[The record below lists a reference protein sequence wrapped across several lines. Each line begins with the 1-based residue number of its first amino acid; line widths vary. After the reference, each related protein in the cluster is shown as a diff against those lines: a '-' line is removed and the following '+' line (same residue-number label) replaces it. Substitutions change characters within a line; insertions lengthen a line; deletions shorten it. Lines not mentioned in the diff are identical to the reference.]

1 MSCLRLFRSVL
12 PMVAVLASASALAG
26 DLPVLTGIYP
36 AGANVAGGNSV
47 LLTGSNF
54 PPTTFVTFDG
64 VAASILRLDANNV
77 YVTAPAHAAGTVAVV
92 LYDNTRSTSGA
103 PTLPFTYSE
112 DFDAGRDFS
121 AVQNPVGAW
130 TYGVAPLPG
139 QPISVDATTGIDG
152 CLDTWSGASFFPIIG
167 HNRTA
172 TTCNQYT
179 WSWPPGMIGLH
190 PGNTAENGVV
200 RWTAPT
206 AGRYHVE
213 GQFLCIDNSVG
224 CTIDV
229 RILHNLGTVLF
240 QRAMTASF
248 APEPFSLDVN
258 LSQGDT
264 IDFNQGNGGNG
275 LPYDQVVLDARIRAS
290 DIFRDGFEEPN

>member
-64 VAASILRLDANNV
+64 VAASILRLDPNNI

-92 LYDNTRSTSGA
+92 VYDNTRSTSGA

-130 TYGVAPLPG
+130 TYGVAPALG
-139 QPISVDATTGIDG
+139 QAIGIDAATGIDG
-152 CLDTWSGASFFPIIG
+152 CLDTWSGDNLHPVVG
-167 HNRTA
+167 RNRTA
-172 TTCNQYT
+172 TTCNQYS

-190 PGNTAENGVV
+190 PDNTPEYGVI
-200 RWTAPT
+200 RFTAPET
-206 AGRYHVE
+206 GRYLVD
-213 GQFLCIDNSVG
+213 GRFLCIDSVVS
-224 CTIDV
+224 CTVHVAIQ
-229 RILHNLGTVLF
+229 HNQVTLF
-240 QRAMTASF
+240 ERAINTSF
-248 APEPFSLDVN
+248 APEAFSFEIDLTLGDWLDF
-258 LSQGDT
+258 T
-264 IDFNQGNGGNG
+264 QGNGGNHYN
-275 LPYDQVVLDARIRAS
+275 YDQMVMDARIRPAAVFS
-290 DIFRDGFEEPN
+290 DGFEEPN